1 MTYDGWS
8 YGIFNNGREIIW
20 THPDFEDLI
29 IMATPFSDDEYS
41 MSIEFQENFEH
52 ETIDTVKL
60 PIFKYESELTQWLS
74 NEYPQIVYETI
85 EWGMGDYTDEIYLRN
100 E

>member
-1 MTYDGWS
+1 
-8 YGIFNNGREIIW
+8 
-20 THPDFEDLI
+20 
-29 IMATPFSDDEYS
+29 MATPFSDDEYS